1 MIDLSTP
8 PKDIAGYDPLRDA
21 AGCWWDADAAVRPIE
36 FIETM
41 LCFFDGEK
49 AEQPFML
56 EDWQKAYIGTLFGW
70 KREDGKRRYTESL
83 AAIPRK
89 NGKTALGAVLALYM
103 LCADGE
109 PAAQVFSA
117 AFSREQASEVFRM
130 AAEMVRHSPRL
141 AKRLHVIDSTKRIIF
156 KEKGAYYSALAA
168 EASNVHGKGPYF
180 VLFDELHTQTNRML
194 YDALKTGQGKRY
206 KGTRLFVSITTAGF
220 DRNSICWEVW
230 DFARKVRD
238 GDVKVSSFL
247 PCIYEIEEGDPW
259 DDPETWKRCNPN
271 LGVSNSLEFMQEHC
285 ERAKEIPSYENTFR
299 NLYLNQWTEQE
310 VRWLPMDKW
319 RLGDTPLPRLDGQE
333 CWAGLDLSTTTDL
346 TAFVMV
352 FQNDEGG
359 LHVIPHFWAPRE
371 NARKRERRD
380 RVPYLEWARRGLL
393 TLTDGDWIDYDQIRA
408 DINAF
413 GEKYYI
419 RKIAV
424 DRWNASQIVQQLM
437 GDGFD
442 IRLWGQG
449 YASMSAPSKILE
461 QLVVKGALQHGGH
474 EVLAWNARN
483 VCKEDDAAEN
493 IKPSKS
499 KSTDRIDG
507 IVALVMA
514 IGASFEG
521 GEGMLTYYDKNP
533 VEMG

>member
-1 MIDLSTP
+1 
-8 PKDIAGYDPLRDA
+8 
-21 AGCWWDADAAVRPIE
+21 
-36 FIETM
+36 
-41 LCFFDGEK
+41 
-49 AEQPFML
+49 
-56 EDWQKAYIGTLFGW
+56 
-70 KREDGKRRYTESL
+70 
-83 AAIPRK
+83 
-89 NGKTALGAVLALYM
+89 
-103 LCADGE
+103 
-109 PAAQVFSA
+109 
-117 AFSREQASEVFRM
+117 
-130 AAEMVRHSPRL
+130 
-141 AKRLHVIDSTKRIIF
+141 
-156 KEKGAYYSALAA
+156 
-168 EASNVHGKGPYF
+168 
-180 VLFDELHTQTNRML
+180 
-194 YDALKTGQGKRY
+194 
-206 KGTRLFVSITTAGF
+206 
-220 DRNSICWEVW
+220 
-230 DFARKVRD
+230 
-238 GDVKVSSFL
+238 
-247 PCIYEIEEGDPW
+247 
-259 DDPETWKRCNPN
+259 
-271 LGVSNSLEFMQEHC
+271 MQEHC
-285 ERAKEIPSYENTFR
+285 ERAKEVPSYENTFR

-319 RLGDTPLPRLDGQE
+319 RLGNTPLPCLEGQE

-352 FQNDEGG
+352 FKNDEGG

-380 RVPYLEWARRGLL
+380 RVPYLEWARRGML

-408 DINAF
+408 DINAL
-413 GEKYYI
+413 GERYYI
-419 RKIAV
+419 RKVAV

-474 EVLAWNARN
+474 DVLSWNAGN
-483 VCKEDDAAEN
+483 VCKESDAAEN

-507 IVALVMA
+507 IVALIMA

-521 GEGMLTYYDKNP
+521 GEGLLTYYDKNP